1 MAFNRDKR
9 QEQEDALDEH
19 TVFINRCAKTVKGGR
34 RMSFSAVIVVGDKE
48 GSVGVGFGKA
58 NEVADAI
65 RKGGEAARKAMH
77 KVVMKGSSIPHDVE
91 GVCDGGRVIL
101 KPAPTG
107 TGLIVGGGMRPVLEA
122 AGIRDAV
129 GKSLGSK
136 NRLNVVKATLME
148 LSNLTNT
155 PGARK
160 TRKRV
165 GRGCGSGLGKTAG
178 KGQKGQQ
185 SRKGHKHKL
194 VFEGGQM
201 PLVRR
206 LPKRGFNNAAFAAK
220 ALAVNLSDLEKKF
233 ETGAEITVAA
243 LAKAGFSDNKRPK
256 VKILGK
262 GSVTKKFSVK
272 GVPCSASAKAAIEA
286 AGGSVA

>member
-1 MAFNRDKR
+1 
-9 QEQEDALDEH
+9 
-19 TVFINRCAKTVKGGR
+19 
-34 RMSFSAVIVVGDKE
+34 
-48 GSVGVGFGKA
+48 
-58 NEVADAI
+58 
-65 RKGGEAARKAMH
+65 
-77 KVVMKGSSIPHDVE
+77 
-91 GVCDGGRVIL
+91 
-101 KPAPTG
+101 
-107 TGLIVGGGMRPVLEA
+107 
-122 AGIRDAV
+122 
-129 GKSLGSK
+129 
-136 NRLNVVKATLME
+136 ME

-233 ETGAEITVAA
+233 DTGAEITVVA